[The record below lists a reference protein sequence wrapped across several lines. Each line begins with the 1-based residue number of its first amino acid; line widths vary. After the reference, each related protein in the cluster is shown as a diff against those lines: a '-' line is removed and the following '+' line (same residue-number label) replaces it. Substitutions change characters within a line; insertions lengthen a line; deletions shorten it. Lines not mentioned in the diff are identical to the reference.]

1 MKKLIALLLASLFS
15 ISVAPVS
22 LAAEIHINERVQVTA
37 TVENIIET
45 SRFNELTPQEII
57 EFTTVTLTRAY
68 SGIST
73 YADVIELYIAT
84 DPATGKRYAR
94 RWNATR
100 GYWVDPYWILI
111 S

>member
-1 MKKLIALLLASLFS
+1 MKKLIALFLTILLCASITPF
-15 ISVAPVS
+15 A
-22 LAAEIHINERVQVTA
+22 LAAESPEKNTQMEVSS
-37 TVENIIET
+37 ESLIET
-45 SRFNELTPQEII
+45 SEFNALTPQEIMDS
-57 EFTTVTLTRAY
+57 TTVSLTRVDPEIA
-68 SGIST
+68 T
-73 YADVIELYIAT
+73 YADEIEIYIAT

>member
-1 MKKLIALLLASLFS
+1 MKKLIALFLTILLCASITPF
-15 ISVAPVS
+15 A
-22 LAAEIHINERVQVTA
+22 LAAESPEKSTQMEVSS
-37 TVENIIET
+37 ESLIET
-45 SRFNELTPQEII
+45 SEFNALTPQEIMDS
-57 EFTTVTLTRAY
+57 TTVSLTRVDPE
-68 SGIST
+68 I
-73 YADVIELYIAT
+73 ADEIEIYIAT

>member
-1 MKKLIALLLASLFS
+1 MDSTT
-15 ISVAPVS
+15 VS
-22 LAAEIHINERVQVTA
+22 LTRVDPEIA
-37 TVENIIET
+37 
-45 SRFNELTPQEII
+45 
-57 EFTTVTLTRAY
+57 
-68 SGIST
+68 T
-73 YADVIELYIAT
+73 YADEIEIYIAT